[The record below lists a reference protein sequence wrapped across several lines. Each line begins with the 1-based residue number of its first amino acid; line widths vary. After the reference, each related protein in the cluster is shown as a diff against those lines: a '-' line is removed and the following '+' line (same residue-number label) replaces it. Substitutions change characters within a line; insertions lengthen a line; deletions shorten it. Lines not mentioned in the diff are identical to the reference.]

1 MLKKGFAFIAIF
13 AVILPAETI
22 ILQNGL
28 NGYEGTEDVTIFS
41 DGKAE
46 NYSWYNDQNGPYWGA
61 PDDSLLVNCDFC
73 C

>member
-1 MLKKGFAFIAIF
+1 MLKKVYTFICIPAI
-13 AVILPAETI
+13 ILSAETV

-28 NGYEGTEDVTIFS
+28 NGYNGTEDVTIFN

-46 NYSWYNDQNGPYWGA
+46 NYSWYNDQNGPYWGT
-61 PDDSLLVNCDFC
+61 PEDSLLVNTEFC